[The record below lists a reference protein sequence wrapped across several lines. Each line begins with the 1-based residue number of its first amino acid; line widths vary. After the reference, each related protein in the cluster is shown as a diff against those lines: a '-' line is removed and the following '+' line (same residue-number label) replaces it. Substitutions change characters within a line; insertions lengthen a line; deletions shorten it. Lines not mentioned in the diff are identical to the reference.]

1 MSNFITIGFI
11 TEGTTDVRFLGQIIR
26 RTFEDVAFDCQGEI
40 EVYEPQHIESR
51 GEFIPE
57 VFQAAKD
64 AFEIGMQVLCVHTD
78 ADDSMDTHVIQH
90 KINPAFEN
98 IANSGEKNLCK
109 NLVAVIPIQM
119 TEAWMLADKEVL
131 KNEIDTDLLD
141 TDLEIH
147 RNPENYADPKDAII
161 NAIRIAKQN
170 LPQRRRYDFG
180 ISELY
185 QIVGQKTDL
194 TKLAQLSS
202 YQKFRNSVVESFKKL
217 GYLH

>member
-40 EVYEPQHIESR
+40 EVYEPQHIKSS
-51 GEFIPE
+51 GKFVDE
-57 VFQAAKD
+57 VFQASKD
-64 AFEIGMQVLCVHTD
+64 AFMIGMKVLCVHTD
-78 ADDSMDTHVIQH
+78 ADDRNDNHVIQY
-90 KINPAFEN
+90 KINSAFEN
-98 IANSGEKNLCK
+98 IENSGENNLCK

-119 TEAWMLADKEVL
+119 TESWMLADKAVL
-131 KNEIDTDLLD
+131 KNEIDTELLD

-147 RNPENYADPKDAII
+147 RNPENYANPKEAIE
-161 NAIRIAKQN
+161 NAIRIARSN
-170 LPQRRRYDFG
+170 LPQRKRYEFG
-180 ISELY
+180 IGELY

-194 TKLAQLSS
+194 AKLSKLSS
-202 YQKFRNSVVESFKKL
+202 YQKFRGNVIKSFKAL